1 MYLKTAKLYI
11 SPACDSCDISNVWR
25 QPPALPYATPKT
37 NKRLEYKHEIK
48 FDLMNVIYNVGN
60 WPGWLTIDMLAC
72 AKHLQD
78 GLSMSR
84 SHSVNALVRANGQ
97 TISFELA
104 TSHSMY

>member
-1 MYLKTAKLYI
+1 
-11 SPACDSCDISNVWR
+11 
-25 QPPALPYATPKT
+25 
-37 NKRLEYKHEIK
+37 
-48 FDLMNVIYNVGN
+48 MNVIYNVGN

-104 TSHSMY
+104 TSHSMYLLVSDRWGATMAMEAIWIKVIVIQGGSA